1 MKKLILGA
9 SFISLMAFGGTA
21 LAAGPTPH
29 KTMSQEDCMTMSM
42 KDCMTMMKDC
52 MSKDDCKTMSMKDC
66 MEMMKNMQKIKVYI
80 RTVTKLSMT

>member
-21 LAAGPTPH
+21 LAASPTSH
-29 KTMSQEDCMTMSM
+29 KTTNQEDCMTMSM

-52 MSKDDCKTMSMKDC
+52 MSKDDCNTMGMEDC
-66 MEMMKNMQKIKVYI
+66 MEMMKNMQK
-80 RTVTKLSMT
+80 

>member
-52 MSKDDCKTMSMKDC
+52 MFKDDCKTMSMKDC
-66 MEMMKNMQKIKVYI
+66 MEMMKNMQK
-80 RTVTKLSMT
+80 